1 MSSLSPDQKLLT
13 LTQYKELA
21 SSVGVARYGSKQ
33 DLVARINGAAGGNT
47 KLMTLIDKAKKSMV
61 LKKGKK
67 EKQKNNNGKA
77 PAAPDAAVCEDQ
89 DDVDFDKL
97 VEYLTDRMQDKLVGH
112 RELVNM
118 LLKAFDEDATTT
130 QIHKLSDK
138 KAIEALAIL
147 MTHEEASDDEEEE
160 E

>member
-77 PAAPDAAVCEDQ
+77 SAAPDAGVCDNQ
-89 DDVDFDKL
+89 DDVAKGKAAPCLPPWVPAVNPPERGPHRRAATKMHGKRTDKP
-97 VEYLTDRMQDKLVGH
+97 
-112 RELVNM
+112 
-118 LLKAFDEDATTT
+118 
-130 QIHKLSDK
+130 I
-138 KAIEALAIL
+138 
-147 MTHEEASDDEEEE
+147 
-160 E
+160 